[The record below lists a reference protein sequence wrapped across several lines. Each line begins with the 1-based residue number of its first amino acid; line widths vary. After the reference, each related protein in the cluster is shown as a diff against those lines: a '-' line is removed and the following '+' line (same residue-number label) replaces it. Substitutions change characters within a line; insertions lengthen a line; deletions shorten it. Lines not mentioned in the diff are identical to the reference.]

1 MKLIIGLGNPGK
13 KYIKTRHNIGF
24 RVADGLIKKLG
35 SENCRRRAKAT
46 MATARK
52 LKSKLKALIS
62 EGIFNNEKILLAK
75 PQTFMNLSGQAVKI
89 LSTYY
94 KINPQNIWVIHDDID
109 LPLGRFKISQNI
121 SSAGHKG
128 VQSIIDNLG
137 TKDFVRFRI
146 GIKQIANRK
155 SQIAKLSI
163 LRSSATAEDGQL
175 KTKNLEKFVLE
186 KFSKDEEEIVKQII
200 KKTTNALLVA
210 LEDGIEKA
218 MNEYNC

>member
-24 RVADGLIKKLG
+24 RVADELAEKL
-35 SENCRRRAKAT
+35 EIRNW
-46 MATARK
+46 K

-75 PQTFMNLSGQAVKI
+75 PQTFMNLSGQAVKA
-89 LSTYY
+89 LSIYY
-94 KINPQNIWVIHDDID
+94 KINPQNIWIIHDDID
-109 LPLGRFKISQNI
+109 LPLGTFKISQNI

-128 VQSIIDNLG
+128 IQSIIDSLG
-137 TKDFVRFRI
+137 TKDFVRFRV
-146 GIKQIANRK
+146 GIKPDIGYQASDVRK
-155 SQIAKLSI
+155 LN
-163 LRSSATAEDGQL
+163 T
-175 KTKNLEKFVLE
+175 EKFVLE
-186 KFSKDEEEIVKQII
+186 KFTKEEEKRISQVI

-210 LEDGIEKA
+210 LEDGVEKA

>member
-1 MKLIIGLGNPGK
+1 
-13 KYIKTRHNIGF
+13 
-24 RVADGLIKKLG
+24 
-35 SENCRRRAKAT
+35 
-46 MATARK
+46 

-75 PQTFMNLSGQAVKI
+75 PQTFMNLSGQAVKA

-94 KINPQNIWVIHDDID
+94 KINPQNIWIIHDDID
-109 LPLGRFKISQNI
+109 LPLGKIKISQNI

-128 VQSIIDNLG
+128 VQSIIDSLG
-137 TKDFVRFRI
+137 TKDFVRFRV

-155 SQIAKLSI
+155 SQIAKL
-163 LRSSATAEDGQL
+163 QL
-175 KTKNLEKFVLE
+175 KTKNLERFVLE
-186 KFSKDEEEIVKQII
+186 RFTKEEEKRISQII

-210 LEDGIEKA
+210 LEDGVEKV

>member
-1 MKLIIGLGNPGK
+1 MKLIIGLGNPGG
-13 KYIKTRHNIGF
+13 KYVKTRHNIGF
-24 RVADGLIKKLG
+24 RVADELAEKLEIACPVGKQRLSFGGNWKLEIKF
-35 SENCRRRAKAT
+35 
-46 MATARK
+46 
-52 LKSKLKALIS
+52 KALIS
-62 EGIFNNEKILLAK
+62 ESIFNNEKILLAK
-75 PQTFMNLSGQAVKI
+75 PQTFMNLSGESVKV

-94 KINPQNIWVIHDDID
+94 KIKPQDVWVIHDDID
-109 LPLGRFKISQNI
+109 LPLGTLKISQNV

-128 VQSIIDNLG
+128 VQSIINSLG

-155 SQIAKLSI
+155 SQIAKP
-163 LRSSATAEDGQL
+163 QL

-186 KFSKDEEEIVKQII
+186 KFSKDEEKIIKQII

-210 LEDGIEKA
+210 LEYGIEKA